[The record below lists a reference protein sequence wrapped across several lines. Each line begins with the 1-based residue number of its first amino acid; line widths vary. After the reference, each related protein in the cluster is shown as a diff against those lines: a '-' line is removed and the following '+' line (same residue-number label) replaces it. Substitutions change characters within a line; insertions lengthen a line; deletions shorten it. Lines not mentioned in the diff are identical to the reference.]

1 MRRLATVGLWAGCAF
16 ALLSATQPWW
26 SAGERASVTGGQAT
40 SGSALALM
48 LAAAAGTFLGGW
60 LRGWSRRLVLALV
73 ALLGAGSVAVAITAT
88 VPALTGSTLGDALTL
103 AATPWRWC
111 YLGGAAA
118 VAVAAVLAQFAG
130 PPPTRQTSATPDPAM
145 DAWKALDAGDDP
157 TSEPER
163 GGAGERRPDPT
174 E

>member
-1 MRRLATVGLWAGCAF
+1 MRRSADLLLWGGCAV
-16 ALLSATQPWW
+16 ALLGATQPWW
-26 SAGERASVTGGQAT
+26 SAGERAAVSGTQAT

-73 ALLGAGSVAVAITAT
+73 AVLGAGSVAVAITAT
-88 VPALTGSTLGDALTL
+88 VPALPGSTLGDALTL

-111 YLGGAAA
+111 YLAGAAL

-145 DAWKALDAGDDP
+145 DAWKALDAGEDP

-163 GGAGERRPDPT
+163 GAGERRPDPT